1 MVITMIFKIAP
12 YQLYINSFLHYCKK
26 KTFDINGEKKEL
38 VINVLDRRFLTTN
51 DLDEIQRGFP
61 YCKLKHLDKYWIEVY
76 SYYPLNQSQMFYRLL
91 ELGIIVP
98 LEEFIRIIEGG
109 E

>member
-1 MVITMIFKIAP
+1 MNMIFKIAP
-12 YQLYINSFLHYCKK
+12 YQLYINSFLHFCKK

-51 DLDEIQRGFP
+51 NLDEIQVGFP
-61 YCKLKHLDKYWIEVY
+61 YCKLKHLDKYWIEIY
-76 SYYPLNQSQMFYRLL
+76 SYHPINQQQMFYRLL
-91 ELGIIVP
+91 ELGILVP
-98 LEEFIRIIEGG
+98 LEEFIKIVEGG